1 MIMNT
6 NVIYWYRQ
14 TELRHWAAA
23 TDERRRS
30 RAWTT
35 PYSAAPW
42 KSESGRER
50 NAQVERSDLPLALHS
65 TVSALHEEDGEGT
78 DSHHTQK
85 RAKSHSCRVCSVS
98 CNDLSHLH
106 TRHFNPHLCLC
117 SVFQKQFCC
126 MISNF
131 LSKKTPP
138 NPPTKLVLHFR
149 THEIYDCYICYTVL
163 YLYLETD
170 KQTDTEILLEKERE
184 EHTWNLKLLQN
195 TPKCCGSLYF
205 KFF

>member
-23 TDERRRS
+23 TDERRS
-30 RAWTT
+30 CVWTT

-65 TVSALHEEDGEGT
+65 TVSALHEEYGEGT

-138 NPPTKLVLHFR
+138 NPPTPITWNSFSVSGHMRFMIVIFVTLSF
-149 THEIYDCYICYTVL
+149 IYIWRRIN
-163 YLYLETD
+163 
-170 KQTDTEILLEKERE
+170 KQTQRFSWKKREKS
-184 EHTWNLKLLQN
+184 TL
-195 TPKCCGSLYF
+195 GI
-205 KFF
+205 